1 MRPRSQEAARIKK
14 KGRAAGRRLRVR
26 FVKVPW
32 PHARCV
38 LCLHEPDPD
47 DKQTTLTEAHII
59 PESAGGRLSA
69 GFLCRSCNS
78 RLGHSVE
85 DGLLSDPSVRL
96 AIEQIAA
103 QLPTGLLNDM
113 RKRQRWF
120 TTIEGEQVFAA
131 MDAKGELAPLESP
144 SLLKNENVR
153 ALLESEW
160 RGAGMSE
167 EEIHAHLGALDGAQ
181 PGDTLELPGFTVR
194 PRLDFE
200 PYDFEL
206 PFDEPFVSALFPLD
220 IAYFYVAL
228 FGEDKIYGTPQL
240 QPIRD
245 ALLNDDASASA
256 HWHIDSL
263 RDGRGIAPE
272 HRLAIRDIG
281 PPLIVHV
288 QLFQSLVWRVSLVG
302 IAFTKMPPRYGI
314 NIATGEEFTW

>member
-1 MRPRSQEAARIKK
+1 VRPRSQEAARIKK

-38 LCLHEPDPD
+38 LCLHEPNPD
-47 DKQTTLTEAHII
+47 DKQTALTEAHVI
-59 PESAGGRLSA
+59 PKSVGGRLSA
-69 GFLCRSCNS
+69 EFLCDGCNS
-78 RLGHSVE
+78 RLGYSIE
-85 DGLLSDPSVRL
+85 DGLLSDPSVRFS
-96 AIEQIAA
+96 IEQIAA
-103 QLPTGLLNDM
+103 QLSKGVLDDM

-131 MDAKGELAPLESP
+131 MDAKGELVPLESP
-144 SLLKNENVR
+144 NLLKNENVR
-153 ALLESEW
+153 ALLERKW
-160 RGAGMSE
+160 RKAGMSE
-167 EEIHAHLGALDGAQ
+167 EGIHAHLGALDEAQ

-206 PFDEPFVSALFPLD
+206 PFDEPPVSALFPLD

-228 FGEDKIYGTPQL
+228 FGEDKIYKTPQL

-256 HWHIDSL
+256 HWHIDSY
-263 RDGRGIAPE
+263 RDGRGGAPE
-272 HRLAIRDIG
+272 HRLAIRETG
-281 PPLIVHV
+281 PPLIVHI
-288 QLFQSLVWRVSLVG
+288 QLFQSLVWQISFSGV
-302 IAFTKMPPRYGI
+302 AFTKMPPRYGI

>member
-1 MRPRSQEAARIKK
+1 M
-14 KGRAAGRRLRVR
+14 
-26 FVKVPW
+26 KVPW

-38 LCLHEPDPD
+38 LCLREPDAD
-47 DKQTTLTEAHII
+47 NEQTTLTEAHIV

-69 GFLCRSCNS
+69 EFLCHGCNS
-78 RLGHSVE
+78 RLGYLIE
-85 DGLLSDPSVRL
+85 DGLLSDPSVRF
-96 AIEQIAA
+96 AIEQITD
-103 QLPTGLLNDM
+103 QLPKGVLDDM

-120 TTIEGEQVFAA
+120 TTIEGDNVFAA
-131 MDAKGELAPLESP
+131 MDSKGELTPLESP
-144 SLLKNENVR
+144 SLLKNKNAR

-167 EEIHAHLGALDGAQ
+167 EGIHTHLGALDDAQ
-181 PGDTLELPGFTVR
+181 PGGTLELPGFTVR

-206 PFDEPFVSALFPLD
+206 PFDKPPVSVLFPLD

-228 FGEDKIYGTPQL
+228 FGEDKIYDTPHL

-256 HWHIDSL
+256 HWHIDSY
-263 RDGRGIAPE
+263 RDERGAAPE
-272 HRLAIRDIG
+272 HRLAIRDTG

-288 QLFQSLVWRVSLVG
+288 QLFQSLVWRVSFSG
-302 IAFTKMPPRYGI
+302 AAFTKMPPRYGI